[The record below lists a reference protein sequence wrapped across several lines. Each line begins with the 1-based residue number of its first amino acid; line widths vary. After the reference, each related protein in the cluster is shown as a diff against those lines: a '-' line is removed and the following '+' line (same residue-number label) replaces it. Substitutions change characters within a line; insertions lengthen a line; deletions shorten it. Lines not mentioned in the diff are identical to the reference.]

1 MSRARNLA
9 DLLQG
14 GTTVPTAKIP
24 TLNATHMPNGVRI
37 LIHSFS
43 LGVDTANVS
52 FDNTH
57 ITNTYDDYIIE
68 GKHLTS
74 TVDDDELI
82 IQCSSDNGSNYAT
95 SGHARSYLRLAANQ
109 AQGPEAGTNNYIQV
123 ATDTGNDSNRGVTME
138 CHLFGLRN
146 TSHYKYML
154 FQTCGKHSVDEYAW
168 RGGSSIAVT
177 TAINNIRVGFVGGN
191 IKAVGK
197 VALYGI
203 KGSNY
208 S

>member
-1 MSRARNLA
+1 MSNARNLA
-9 DLLQG
+9 NLLG
-14 GTTVPTAKIP
+14 TSTTVPSTK
-24 TLNATHMPNGVRI
+24 MPDGSRI

-43 LGVDTANVS
+43 LGVETANVS

-74 TVDDDELI
+74 TVDNDELL

-95 SGHARSYLRLAANQ
+95 SGHARSYLRLAANA
-109 AQGPEAGTNNYIQV
+109 AQGAEAGTNTYIQV
-123 ATDTGNDSNRGVTME
+123 ATDTGNDDNRGVTMQ

-146 TSHYKYML
+146 TSHYKYM
-154 FQTCGKHSVDEYAW
+154 FFETCGKHSSDEYQW

-177 TAINNIRVGFVGGN
+177 TAINNIRVGFVSGN

-197 VALYGI
+197 IALYGI